1 MSLNDPQW
9 GKKDGDKRPPP
20 GQDGPPDLDAIWQNV
35 NRRLNEMFGGK
46 DGGSRRPPSGN
57 GPRMPSL
64 PGGSGAWIVGL
75 VVALWLASGF
85 YIVDEGSRGVVT
97 RFGKYVETRQ
107 PGLQWHLP
115 FPVER
120 AEVVPFSQVQV
131 KTIGYRGDV
140 SNRIDRE
147 ATMLTDDENIIDILF
162 AVQYD
167 LHSAEDF
174 VFRNRDPDMIVGFVA
189 ETAIREIVGKNKMD
203 DALYVNR
210 EQIATQTK
218 ALMQQMLDNYA
229 TGVRVQQVTL
239 QSIQP
244 PDRVQAAF
252 ADAVKAGQ
260 DRDRMKNE
268 GEAYANDVVPRARGV
283 ASRLREEAVGYA
295 GEIVRRAEGD
305 AQRFSQLLFEYKKA
319 PEVTRNRL
327 YLDTMQ
333 SVMTNTGKV
342 VIDQHN
348 SNNLLYLPLDQ
359 LLQQSA
365 AALPATTASPANR
378 AMTPPPPADD
388 RGAPATSP
396 DTSNRSNRDLL
407 RNRDR

>member
-1 MSLNDPQW
+1 MSFNDPQW
-9 GKKDGDKRPPP
+9 GKKDDDRRPSP

-46 DGGSRRPPSGN
+46 DSGGRQPPSGDR
-57 GPRMPSL
+57 PPQMPFPL
-64 PGGSGAWIVGL
+64 PGGSGVWLALL
-75 VVALWLASGF
+75 VAALWLASGF

-97 RFGKYVETRQ
+97 RFGKHVETRQ

-115 FPVER
+115 FPIER
-120 AEVVPFSQVQV
+120 AEVVQYSQVQAI
-131 KTIGYRGDV
+131 TIGYRGDV
-140 SNRIDRE
+140 ANRIDRE

-162 AVQYD
+162 AVQYN

-174 VFRNRDPDMIVGFVA
+174 VFKNRDPDLIVGFVA

-210 EQIATQTK
+210 EQIASQTK
-218 ALMQQMLDNYA
+218 ELMQQMLDDYA
-229 TGVRVQQVTL
+229 TGVHVQQVMP

-268 GEAYANDVVPRARGV
+268 GEAYANNVVPRAQGI
-283 ASRLREEAVGYA
+283 ASRLREEAIGYA
-295 GEIVRRAEGD
+295 AEVVRRSEGE
-305 AQRFSQLLFEYKKA
+305 AQRFSQQLAEYRKA
-319 PEVTRNRL
+319 PEVTRTRL

-333 SVMTNTGKV
+333 SVMTKTSKV
-342 VIDQHN
+342 VIDQQN

-365 AALPATTASPANR
+365 AALPTLPSTLNRPAPPSVDDKSPLPPEAANR
-378 AMTPPPPADD
+378 D
-388 RGAPATSP
+388 
-396 DTSNRSNRDLL
+396 NRDLL
-407 RNRDR
+407 RNR

>member
-9 GKKDGDKRPPP
+9 GKKDDNRRPPSD
-20 GQDGPPDLDAIWQNV
+20 QEGPPDLDAIWQNV
-35 NRRLNEMFGGK
+35 NKRLNDMFGGK
-46 DGGSRRPPSGN
+46 EGGGDRKPPSG
-57 GPRMPSL
+57 GRPQMSFSL
-64 PGGSGAWIVGL
+64 PGGSGLWIVFI
-75 VVALWLASGF
+75 VVALWLVSGF

-97 RFGKYVETRQ
+97 RFGKYLETRQ

-115 FPVER
+115 FPIER

-131 KTIGYRGDV
+131 ITIGYRGDV
-140 SNRIDRE
+140 SRRNDRE

-174 VFRNRDPDMIVGFVA
+174 VFRNRDPDLIVGFVA
-189 ETAIREIVGKNKMD
+189 ETAIREVVGKNKMD

-283 ASRLREEAVGYA
+283 AARLREEAIGYA
-295 GEIVRRAEGD
+295 AEVVRRAQGD
-305 AQRFSQLLFEYKKA
+305 AERFSLQLAEYKKA

-333 SVMTNTGKV
+333 SVMTNTGKIM
-342 VIDQHN
+342 IDQQSSH
-348 SNNLLYLPLDQ
+348 NLLYLPLDQ

-365 AALPATTASPANR
+365 AALPTLPANPVTNR
-378 AMTPPPPADD
+378 PATAPADD
-388 RGAPATSP
+388 KPPAPSETA
-396 DTSNRSNRDLL
+396 NRNNRDLL
-407 RNRDR
+407 RNR